1 MPPKGTKRTA
11 AKQPAKEI
19 NKEPKGPDGGK
30 GAASASSVVDFTK
43 LNMSTLERYK
53 RHYRLKTRQNVTKA
67 ELAKAIVKHFST
79 QTVNESDT
87 INLFVYNLQ

>member
-1 MPPKGTKRTA
+1 
-11 AKQPAKEI
+11 
-19 NKEPKGPDGGK
+19 
-30 GAASASSVVDFTK
+30 
-43 LNMSTLERYK
+43 MSTLERYK

-87 INLFVYNLQ
+87 INLRARPGNARRGVQSSQRADGRASHGRWPCGEERGVCRRPYE